1 MQGMLRRELKSLQL
15 LAHPNIGRV
24 MAVVTDAASQPV
36 GFIME
41 YLPLPLDDAMQHMTL
56 PQAVHALVEACIGV
70 AVAHDAHV
78 IHSDIKP
85 ANMLCSADFSVVKLA
100 DFGLAHAVT
109 ASLSSVSSARG
120 TPLYVAHAWHGLL
133 LLQLTAMQVHGARA
147 ARRRRNV
154 CFN

>member
-1 MQGMLRRELKSLQL
+1 
-15 LAHPNIGRV
+15 
-24 MAVVTDAASQPV
+24 
-36 GFIME
+36 ME
-41 YLPLPLDDAMQHMTL
+41 YLPVPLDEAMQHMTL
-56 PQAVHALVEACIGV
+56 RQAVHALVEACIGV

-133 LLQLTAMQVHGARA
+133 LLRVTAMQVHGARA